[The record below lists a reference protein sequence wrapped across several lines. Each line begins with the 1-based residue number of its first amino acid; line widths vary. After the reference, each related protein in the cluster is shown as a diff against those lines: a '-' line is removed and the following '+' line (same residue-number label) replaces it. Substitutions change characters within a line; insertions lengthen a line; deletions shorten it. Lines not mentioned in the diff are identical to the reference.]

1 MNFIPMIKTFFLC
14 SIALL
19 SLCSFKEGDET
30 KTPTRKLQK
39 TPLRTIIVDAGHG
52 ITPSGGYDGAPGT
65 YSHEDDICLAVAKKL
80 VAALKREM
88 PEVKVVETRPDKY
101 KVSLYRRAD
110 IANENKGD
118 LFISI
123 HVNSADGIR
132 HKEFSGYR
140 TETYYTG
147 KGKKRKKKTRQV
159 ATYRYYTTPNP
170 AKGTETYIWGAGKTG
185 DKTQAAIDG
194 GSGLEHEEAL
204 DSATAALNKD
214 FDPKSPESIM
224 LASLKVKQYFERSA
238 RLALTVEE
246 EFKKAGRISREA
258 RQRQK
263 GIWVLQATNMPS
275 ILVETGYISNRE
287 EEDYLNSEQ
296 GQLEIAD
303 VVVSA
308 VKRYRYSLE
317 HSPGSGSNTPTT
329 TNGASK

>member
-1 MNFIPMIKTFFLC
+1 MIKKIFLY
-14 SIALL
+14 SITLI
-19 SLCSFKEGDET
+19 SLCSFKDGDES

-39 TPLRTIIVDAGHG
+39 NPLRTIIVDAGHG
-52 ITPSGGYDGAPGT
+52 ITSGGGYDGAPGS

-80 VAALKREM
+80 VATLRREM
-88 PEVKVVETRPDKY
+88 PDVKVIETRPDRY

-110 IANENKGD
+110 IANENNGD

-123 HVNSADGIR
+123 HANSADGIR
-132 HKEFSGYR
+132 HKEFTGYK
-140 TETYYTG
+140 TETYFTG

-159 ATYRYYTTPNP
+159 ATYRYYTSPNP

-185 DKTQAAIDG
+185 AKEQAAIDG
-194 GSGLEHEEAL
+194 GTGADHEEVI
-204 DSATAALNKD
+204 DSATAALYKD

-296 GQLEIAD
+296 GQIEIAD

-317 HSPGSGSNTPTT
+317 HLPASGNTLP
-329 TNGASK
+329 K